1 MTRTKII
8 SYTFLVE
15 ATTILGSLI
24 GIFLLKEGFSFY
36 WISILMAHIAGGFI
50 YLAIHAVM
58 GEMLRNHKTL
68 VIVSLLSGLFLIF
81 FVHTMID

>member
-1 MTRTKII
+1 
-8 SYTFLVE
+8 
-15 ATTILGSLI
+15 
-24 GIFLLKEGFSFY
+24 
-36 WISILMAHIAGGFI
+36 MAHIAGGFI

-81 FVHTMID
+81 FVHTIID